1 MVFLDYQ
8 IICDILVSAMTR
20 ADLKAGRAV
29 KGWSQTRAAARLGV
43 SQPYLAMLENGSRR
57 VTRDLVARAMSA
69 YGLPPTV
76 LPAEDPRQDVD
87 AGSLAGDLA
96 ALGYPGFAHLRPRRW
111 RAKNPGQVLLSAL
124 AQDELEA
131 RLVEA
136 LPWLLLRYGNVEHEW
151 LVREAKLRDLQNR
164 LGFVVSLARRAAA
177 RGRDERMVEK
187 LAGLE
192 AALDRSRLAREET
205 LCKAS
210 LSEPERRWLEA
221 NRPDEARH
229 WNLLTDW
236 TPDHLRH
243 VA

>member
-1 MVFLDYQ
+1 
-8 IICDILVSAMTR
+8 MTR
-20 ADLKAGRAV
+20 DDLKAGRAA
-29 KGWSQTRAAARLGV
+29 KGWSQVRAATRLGV
-43 SQPYLAMLENGSRR
+43 SQPYLAMLENGSRP
-57 VTRDLVARAMSA
+57 VTHDLAARAMQV
-69 YGLPPTV
+69 YDLPPTA
-76 LPAEDPRQDVD
+76 LPPAEGPHQDVD

-111 RAKNPGQVLLSAL
+111 KAKNPGQVLLTAL

-136 LPWLLLRYGNVEHEW
+136 LPWLLLRYGNVEHRW

-177 RGRDERMVEK
+177 RRQDERTVERLK
-187 LAGLE
+187 DLE
-192 AALDRSRLAREET
+192 AALDRSRLAREES
-205 LCKAS
+205 LCKS
-210 LSEPERRWLEA
+210 LSEAERRWLEA

-236 TPDHLRH
+236 TPDHLRY